1 MANVLL
7 DDKGNVRISDMGLT
21 ADISGGPIK
30 HKAGSPGYWAPEQ
43 VKGEPYTTAPDWWSL
58 GVTIYALA
66 TDKKLFHSEEE
77 TCNKMV
83 KDHDWTKSP
92 CITSD
97 ALKDCLQQLCL
108 PSQTDRI
115 NNLDK
120 LKAHAWFAGFSWS
133 AVIDGTIDTVQ
144 AYRAGEPVNCV
155 NLDPVPVRAATLTV
169 RHHDRV
175 GVLASVLQILRKEEL
190 NVSNMQNRVFAGSKA
205 AVASIDVGHL
215 PSAEIVDEVQA
226 LEDVIYIS
234 VTPA

>member
-1 MANVLL
+1 M
-7 DDKGNVRISDMGLT
+7 
-21 ADISGGPIK
+21 
-30 HKAGSPGYWAPEQ
+30 
-43 VKGEPYTTAPDWWSL
+43 
-58 GVTIYALA
+58 
-66 TDKKLFHSEEE
+66 
-77 TCNKMV
+77 
-83 KDHDWTKSP
+83 
-92 CITSD
+92 
-97 ALKDCLQQLCL
+97 
-108 PSQTDRI
+108 
-115 NNLDK
+115 
-120 LKAHAWFAGFSWS
+120 
-133 AVIDGTIDTVQ
+133 Q